1 MVILSSDERFAD
13 PPLSATAYSWRQDDS
28 WKTDKHLC
36 LEKVKEN
43 GLYLAT
49 AAEEMRSNR
58 RIVLAAVKSDGH
70 ALNVA
75 SEGLKNDEEIVFA
88 AIEQDGDSLSF
99 AGDTLRNRKDVLEAA
114 LGRPFL
120 TKEEMDQ
127 AARETEV
134 LREVRDLGVEAGR
147 QEGPRGGRLPPAVQ
161 RDRLQLLEG
170 QVQAPGQ
177 GPPPPQEQLRGR
189 PRGGGDQRVRGRRV
203 SAASRNDDLRRGGDT
218 AG

>member
-1 MVILSSDERFAD
+1 MVILSTDERFAD

-75 SEGLKNDEEIVFA
+75 SEALKNDEEIVFA

-127 AARETEV
+127 AARETEKYC
-134 LREVRDLGVEAGR
+134 EKFETWEWKQGVKKALEEAGFPQR
-147 QEGPRGGRLPPAVQ
+147 SNEIDYSSWKDKYKPQVKGRRHLKSNFE
-161 RDRLQLLEG
+161 DGLEEEETSG
-170 QVQAPGQ
+170 F
-177 GPPPPQEQLRGR
+177 
-189 PRGGGDQRVRGRRV
+189 GGDG
-203 SAASRNDDLRRGGDT
+203 
-218 AG
+218 

>member
-75 SEGLKNDEEIVFA
+75 SEALKNDEEIVFA

-99 AGDTLRNRKDVLEAA
+99 AGDTLRTARACSRSRAPRSNEIDYSSWKDEYKPQVKGRRHLKNNFEDGLE
-114 LGRPFL
+114 
-120 TKEEMDQ
+120 EE
-127 AARETEV
+127 ETN
-134 LREVRDLGVEAGR
+134 GF
-147 QEGPRGGRLPPAVQ
+147 
-161 RDRLQLLEG
+161 
-170 QVQAPGQ
+170 
-177 GPPPPQEQLRGR
+177 
-189 PRGGGDQRVRGRRV
+189 GGDE
-203 SAASRNDDLRRGGDT
+203 
-218 AG
+218 

>member
-1 MVILSSDERFAD
+1 MVILSTDERFAD

-75 SEGLKNDEEIVFA
+75 SEALKNDEEIVFA

-127 AARETEV
+127 AAQRC
-134 LREVRDLGVEAGR
+134 RGCSAGTVCR
-147 QEGPRGGRLPPAVQ
+147 WAGNATR
-161 RDRLQLLEG
+161 
-170 QVQAPGQ
+170 
-177 GPPPPQEQLRGR
+177 
-189 PRGGGDQRVRGRRV
+189 
-203 SAASRNDDLRRGGDT
+203 SAAIERAGAPRAAHHRRALRANTPR
-218 AG
+218 